1 MSAIFTFMKTLDP
14 SSVVRETEFDSAA
27 ATAWVLNADS
37 IWQSLEKNINGQFL
51 TKQQR
56 EDFKKIA
63 KEFIKV
69 KANNYNVK
77 YNDLLKRYDQF
88 WIPHDFAP
96 TNMADVVMDALDSWY
111 NWTTSESSWPSTQ
124 EEQIKDI
131 YSSMSNTKWWNNI
144 TITIPYNVIS
154 SWYTVE
160 NFSND
165 LSFIKG

>member
-1 MSAIFTFMKTLDP
+1 M
-14 SSVVRETEFDSAA
+14 E
-27 ATAWVLNADS
+27 
-37 IWQSLEKNINGQFL
+37 
-51 TKQQR
+51 
-56 EDFKKIA
+56 
-63 KEFIKV
+63 
-69 KANNYNVK
+69 
-77 YNDLLKRYDQF
+77 
-88 WIPHDFAP
+88 
-96 TNMADVVMDALDSWY
+96 ALDGGA
-111 NWTTSESSWPSTQ
+111 SWPSTQ

>member
-1 MSAIFTFMKTLDP
+1 MYSDLRVASSEIAKALKGGASPTTEEINDIKELLSGNMGTDKAKAVFQHFARNLYEKNESEALNFYRATGYKPDP
-14 SSVVRETEFDSAA
+14 IYTDAA
-27 ATAWVLNADS
+27 AQWLN
-37 IWQSLEKNINGQFL
+37 QSMGIDLS
-51 TKQQR
+51 TYY
-56 EDFKKIA
+56 
-63 KEFIKV
+63 
-69 KANNYNVK
+69 NY
-77 YNDLLKRYDQF
+77 Q
-88 WIPHDFAP
+88 W
-96 TNMADVVMDALDSWY
+96 M
-111 NWTTSESSWPSTQ
+111 TSESSWPSTQ